1 MLSILR
7 PASWTRKGIR
17 HVFSSPGGPLC
28 QSSWRWYPEV
38 ETPGAAQH
46 CYLPRRR
53 RRQYSQSV
61 TTTSPTGSWAMLLH
75 SHAVQIVPCC
85 THCWDLVGA
94 AVLDHVCI
102 QLWLTTND
110 LLNHAREWVHF
121 MQHSMQSFPFQ
132 TACVEGTV
140 HVLLENSPK
149 PLVACK
155 EHGADTEPPSTPR
168 SGSPKEPSEPV
179 CPFHGLLEGEGS
191 LRSHDPCFD
200 DVEGSRQPS
209 CQSTRDAPPKH
220 LGQGAPIKMFAKAA
234 GPPDTKE

>member
-1 MLSILR
+1 MVPRSRDARRGSALLS
-7 PASWTRKGIR
+7 A
-17 HVFSSPGGPLC
+17 
-28 QSSWRWYPEV
+28 
-38 ETPGAAQH
+38 
-46 CYLPRRR
+46 
-53 RRQYSQSV
+53 
-61 TTTSPTGSWAMLLH
+61 TTTTILSKCHDHKSDRILGHVTALACRTWSK
-75 SHAVQIVPCC
+75 IVPCC

-110 LLNHAREWVHF
+110 LLNHAREWVRF

-209 CQSTRDAPPKH
+209 CQSTRDTPPKH
-220 LGQGAPIKMFAKAA
+220 LGQGAPIKMLAKAA
-234 GPPDTKE
+234 GPPDSKE